1 MLIFERDVNEEGKQ
15 QNFTQVSN
23 YIVRDKNIKP
33 KVKLVLI
40 YILGCDKTWRISKP
54 VVMKY
59 MGMTEKVV
67 DDAFKF
73 LFDNGF
79 LERLDRVH
87 KNGKFS
93 HYNYRVVERP
103 VGYTPNIEK
112 SEDDD
117 EPFGT

>member
-1 MLIFERDVNEEGKQ
+1 MLIFERDVDQDGKQ

-23 YIVRDKNIKP
+23 YIVRDKKMKP

-40 YILGCDKTWRISKP
+40 YILGCDKNWRISKP
-54 VVMKY
+54 VVMKH

-67 DDAFKF
+67 DEAFKF

-87 KNGKFS
+87 IDGHFS

-103 VGYTPNIEK
+103 VGYTPNIET
-112 SEDDD
+112 SNDED
-117 EPFGT
+117 EPFGS